1 MILFSKVLEVLAKAI
16 NQEKEI
22 SDYIYIENPTESTD
36 NFNKLES
43 AMLQN

>member
-22 SDYIYIENPTESTD
+22 SDYIYIENPTESRQ
-36 NFNKLES
+36 F
-43 AMLQN
+43 